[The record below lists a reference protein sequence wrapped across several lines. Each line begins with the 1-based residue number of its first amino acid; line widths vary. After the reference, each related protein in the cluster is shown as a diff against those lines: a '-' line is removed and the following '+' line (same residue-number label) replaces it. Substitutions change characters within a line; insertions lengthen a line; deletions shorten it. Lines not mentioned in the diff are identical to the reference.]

1 MRGGPQ
7 TGRGAR
13 NAGLGREGVVPRLV
27 YRWEVEGKD
36 RAGGGEENGV
46 GQRGLLEATP
56 NFSGGLCSP
65 LPHIHLSHPSS
76 PVPSVKEHHP
86 WPLGP

>member
-36 RAGGGEENGV
+36 RAGGGEENG
-46 GQRGLLEATP
+46 GGRGASWRPPPTSQAVCARP
-56 NFSGGLCSP
+56 SP
-65 LPHIHLSHPSS
+65 TSIFPTL
-76 PVPSVKEHHP
+76 PVPS
-86 WPLGP
+86 LQ